1 MTYAI
6 HDFMTEHLGLRGNEL
21 LLYALI
27 YAFSQDGSGCF
38 YGSNA
43 YAAKKVGCARENV
56 NRILTSLE
64 GKGLLIRCDG
74 QHRGRKTID
83 YTAVI
88 PAEGCDKSSQCDEI
102 SQCDKSS
109 QCDETSQ
116 AGVTKHHTRCDETSH
131 NNKEILKGNINNN
144 NIKKD
149 TIQVPNVVGK
159 EGVGEKPAKVSFA
172 DYVSMT
178 QREHDLLVEAYGEA
192 DTATLID
199 ILNSYKGSK
208 GVTYKSDYLA
218 IKNWVVKRLAE
229 DKADARKRSGVR
241 TNERGETATVA
252 SFRAAEESFRRIADR
267 HAERQQQPA
276 MPELPPIEEY
286 LK

>member
-1 MTYAI
+1 MTYSI
-6 HDFMTEHLGLRGNEL
+6 HDFMTDRLELKGTEL

-27 YAFSQDGSGCF
+27 YSFSQDGSGCY

-43 YAAKKVGCARENV
+43 FTAKRVGSTRQWV
-56 NRILTSLE
+56 NAKLAEFVKR
-64 GKGLLIRCDG
+64 GLVAHTNG
-74 QHRGRKTID
+74 EHEGRKTHD
-83 YTAVI
+83 YVALI
-88 PAEGCDKSSQCDEI
+88 PKGCQENRQCQE
-102 SQCDKSS
+102 SGQC
-109 QCDETSQ
+109 QENRQ
-116 AGVTKHHTRCDETSH
+116 GGVKKVDTRCQENRH
-131 NNKEILKGNINNN
+131 NNKEILKIDNINNN
-144 NIKKD
+144 NTKKD

-172 DYVSMT
+172 DFVSMT

-241 TNERGETATVA
+241 TNDRGETATVA